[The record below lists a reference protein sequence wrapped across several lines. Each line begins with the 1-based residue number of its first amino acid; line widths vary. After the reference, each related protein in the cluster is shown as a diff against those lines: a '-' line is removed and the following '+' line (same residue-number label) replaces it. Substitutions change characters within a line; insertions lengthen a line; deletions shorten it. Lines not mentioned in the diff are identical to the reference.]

1 MRYTTERQLAAE
13 DTISDPAVVA
23 TAETSANRILS
34 LSVDY
39 PPVAGAGPV
48 IDAAIEA
55 MVEAVVDAVDYPS
68 TRHVVT
74 RTVDP
79 RSPVQQSARST
90 GEDQKALF

>member
-23 TAETSANRILS
+23 TAEIVAKRILS

-39 PPVAGAGPV
+39 PPVTGADPV

-55 MVEAVVDAVDYPS
+55 MVEAVVDAVNYPS
-68 TRHVVT
+68 TRNVVT

-79 RSPVQQSARST
+79 RSPVQQEPLIPIPRE
-90 GEDQKALF
+90 G